1 MRAIRLSFFHMF
13 KFLRHDMMLLAAG
26 LAPILAGFAIRFV
39 IPLMEKALC
48 NYLGVSSV
56 MLPYYGILDIFYSA
70 LTPAIFCFI
79 TAMIMLEERDDHID
93 KYLFVTG
100 LRRSGYYISRIVL
113 PAVASFMVTLILL
126 PIFKLSSLSM
136 ADIILLSLTGTLQG
150 VIIALLIIRVSSN
163 KLEGM
168 AVTKLSSL
176 IMFGALVPYFVPAP
190 LCYSLSFI
198 PSFWTGKAIEQ
209 GNLLYM
215 LPAVVISGIWITI
228 LFGKH

>member
-26 LAPILAGFAIRFV
+26 SAPILGGLAIRFG

-48 NYLGVSSV
+48 NYLGTTSI
-56 MLPYYGILDIFYSA
+56 MLPYFGLFDIFYSA

-93 KYLFVTG
+93 RYLFVTG

-113 PAVASFMVTLILL
+113 PAFASFIVTVILL

-209 GNLLYM
+209 GNPLHM